1 MIVATTSAAKAAAAP
16 IHMCQISANPHAA
29 LSIESTK
36 PAPVF
41 FGMWIGR
48 KPSSGRT

>member
-1 MIVATTSAAKAAAAP
+1 MYQMSAMA
-16 IHMCQISANPHAA
+16 QTV
-29 LSIESTK
+29 EK
-36 PAPVF
+36 PARMTPEPVF